1 MATLLCA
8 VILYSVSMGRHA
20 KKIKSWNTLEGANI
34 SVGHNDLLKGSTF
47 T

>member
-8 VILYSVSMGRHA
+8 VTLYSVPMGRHA
-20 KKIKSWNTLEGANI
+20 KKMKSWSTLEGASI